1 MSASVGGHVGSS
13 WASGGNVR
21 LSAERGN
28 VTIALEG
35 HLDAD
40 TGDALLDTVRNE
52 LVHDPVRIDI
62 DLSVL
67 ASFAAEGAIALSRC
81 RDICAQLPNGLHYRT
96 EGGAGQL
103 ALLSAFEREPEV
115 DTFG

>member
-1 MSASVGGHVGSS
+1 MGSG

-21 LSAERGN
+21 SSAEQGN

-40 TGDALLDTVRNE
+40 TGTSLVDTVRSE
-52 LVHDPVRIDI
+52 LLHDPARIDI
-62 DLSVL
+62 DLRVL
-67 ASFAAEGAIALSRC
+67 VSFAADGAIALSRC
-81 RDICAQLPNGLHYRT
+81 RDICAQLPDGLHYRT

-115 DTFG
+115 DSLG

>member
-1 MSASVGGHVGSS
+1 MTSVGGDLGSRS
-13 WASGGNVR
+13 ASGGYIR
-21 LSAERGN
+21 TSTEDGN

-35 HLDAD
+35 HLDAG
-40 TGDALLDTVRNE
+40 TGEVLVDTVRTE
-52 LVHDPVRIDI
+52 LVHEPARIDI

-67 ASFAAEGAIALSRC
+67 ASFAADGAIALSRC
-81 RDICAQLPNGLHYRT
+81 RDICARLPDGLHYRT

-115 DTFG
+115 DSLG

>member
-1 MSASVGGHVGSS
+1 MTDHGLRAPSADRGE
-13 WASGGNVR
+13 VR
-21 LSAERGN
+21 VSADQGN

-35 HLDAD
+35 HLDTD
-40 TGDALLDTVRNE
+40 TGEILLDAIRRE
-52 LVHDPVRIDI
+52 LEDAPARIDI

-67 ASFAAEGAIALSRC
+67 ESFAGDGAVALSRC
-81 RDICAQLPNGLHYRT
+81 RDLCVDLPDGLHYRT

-103 ALLSAFEREPEV
+103 ALLSAFEREPAV

>member
-1 MSASVGGHVGSS
+1 MSSTVGGQVGSG

-21 LSAERGN
+21 ASTEHGN

-40 TGDALLDTVRNE
+40 TGDVLVDTVRGE
-52 LVHDPVRIDI
+52 LQHGPGRIDI

-67 ASFAAEGAIALSRC
+67 VSFAADGAVALSRC
-81 RDICAQLPNGLHYRT
+81 RDICAQLPDGLHYRT

>member
-1 MSASVGGHVGSS
+1 MSSVGGHLGSDT
-13 WASGGNVR
+13 ASGGIVR
-21 LSAERGN
+21 LSGADGN
-28 VTIALEG
+28 VRIALEG
-35 HLDAD
+35 HLDAG
-40 TGDALLDTVRNE
+40 TGDALVDTVRSE
-52 LVHDPVRIDI
+52 LVHQPTRIDI

-67 ASFAAEGAIALSRC
+67 VSFAADGAQALSRC
-81 RDICAQLPNGLHYRT
+81 RDICARLPDGLHYRT

>member
-1 MSASVGGHVGSS
+1 MSSSVGGHVGSS

-21 LSAERGN
+21 STAEHGN

-35 HLDAD
+35 HLDAH
-40 TGDALLDTVRNE
+40 TGEALLDTVRSE
-52 LVHDPVRIDI
+52 LVNGPARIDI

-67 ASFAAEGAIALSRC
+67 ASFAADGAIALSRC
-81 RDICAQLPNGLHYRT
+81 RDICAQLPDGLHYRT